1 MCVCGGVIL
10 GPLWSGA
17 MAVGA
22 NPKIAKECSV
32 WARSLRLDLEVELGQ
47 QSEGSVDAFNPYP
60 NTCRDSPGPVD
71 LRAVVSPWQVQAP
84 SVRSDVLACYL
95 IAVYLPHLLPLA
107 LKFFGILCR
116 CC

>member
-1 MCVCGGVIL
+1 MCGEGESSQV
-10 GPLWSGA
+10 LWSGA

-47 QSEGSVDAFNPYP
+47 QSEGSVEAFNPCP
-60 NTCRDSPGPVD
+60 NTCRDSPEPVD
-71 LRAVVSPWQVQAP
+71 LRAAVSPRQVQAP
-84 SVRSDVLACYL
+84 SVRDDVLACYL

-116 CC
+116 